1 MRRVLSLLAVFASF
15 HAAAADKA
23 DRVDRLVVVGVA
35 EPFGGPGPTLT
46 QLTRELRNACAER
59 TQGVLDAAE
68 VHDRMLGPTTKA
80 TLPQL
85 DRAYSAAV
93 NMVRNGEEEVALRTL
108 TGIADD
114 LERLPETT
122 EGFNLWVRTM
132 LRLAFLED
140 ARAHKKEAKL
150 LLESV
155 LAVQPTAD
163 DEKAGYPAP
172 FVQSLERAR
181 TEVNGKR
188 HVQLTVQSSR
198 KAIVAV
204 NGRPFGES
212 PITIPLPPGRYRI
225 TGIAGKLRAPIVAVE
240 LANEP
245 ETVNLDFGLADA
257 FRPDGGP
264 GLALGRS
271 DRALG
276 IIRAGGWLGAD
287 KILAATSVREGGGDF
302 LVATIYDVHRGAV
315 TREGRVR
322 VGAGGVLP
330 GSMAM
335 LVKFLFTGERGEGV
349 LASDAPPPKVEL
361 RGKGT
366 LIMPKTGEK

>member
-15 HAAAADKA
+15 NAAAADKA
-23 DRVDRLVVVGVA
+23 DRIDRLAVVGVA
-35 EPFGGPGPTLT
+35 EPFGGPGPTLA
-46 QLTRELRNACAER
+46 QLTRDLRAACAER
-59 TQGVLDAAE
+59 TQGVMEVAE
-68 VHDRMLGPTTKA
+68 VRNRMVGPSTKA

-108 TGIADD
+108 YGIADD
-114 LERLPETT
+114 LERLPETA
-122 EGFNLWVRTM
+122 EGFSLWVRTM

-140 ARAHKKEAKL
+140 ARAHKKEAKQ
-150 LLESV
+150 LLETV
-155 LAVQPTAD
+155 LAVQPAAD

-172 FVQSLERAR
+172 FIQSLERVR

-188 HVQLTVQSSR
+188 RIPLTIQSGR

-204 NGRPFGES
+204 NGRPYGDA
-212 PITIPLPPGRYRI
+212 PLTVTLPPGRYRI
-225 TGIAGKLRAPIVAVE
+225 TGLAGKLRAPIVAIE
-240 LANEP
+240 LTNEP
-245 ETVNLDFGLADA
+245 ETVNLDFALADA

-271 DRALG
+271 DRAMG

-287 KILAATSVREGGGDF
+287 KILAATSLREGGSEF
-302 LVATIYDVHRGAV
+302 LVATIYDVRRGAV

-349 LASDAPPPKVEL
+349 LASDAPAPSVEL
-361 RGKGT
+361 KGKGT
-366 LIMPKTGEK
+366 LTSKPGK